1 MVEGEE
7 KQVVGG
13 GLVNQNGK
21 RLLDKNE
28 LMEKQKQEEEEPQQ
42 KII

>member
-7 KQVVGG
+7 KQVVGGGLVNDEVGG

-28 LMEKQKQEEEEPQQ
+28 LMEKQK
-42 KII
+42 